1 MVFQEGMRKL
11 EGFPAAF
18 FFWAFH
24 LHVPLSVLVLFELQ
38 VSPCPSTTPGTDAA
52 SASSRPLVR
61 TWQRPPCGQSPADLP
76 SSSHASYRPLS
87 SCPGAGG
94 TLS

>member
-24 LHVPLSVLVLFELQ
+24 LQVPLNVLVLFELQ
-38 VSPCPSTTPGTDAA
+38 VSLCPSTTPGTDAA
-52 SASSRPLVR
+52 SASSRPLVHLAKASLWPVACR
-61 TWQRPPCGQSPADLP
+61 TTFLE
-76 SSSHASYRPLS
+76 
-87 SCPGAGG
+87 SCFV
-94 TLS
+94 